1 MKQAAV
7 TILEGDGYSIDSN
20 QSSANIIITDLP
32 IVSLSTDKTVVSEGG
47 EPQLITFN
55 FSEPTPAEG
64 LIINLWL
71 DTSDGEPGDAPAFPE
86 LFSNIVDFGVTVE
99 NGVTVANVRIAGVE
113 PLRAIN

>member
-1 MKQAAV
+1 M
-7 TILEGDGYSIDSN
+7 
-20 QSSANIIITDLP
+20 
-32 IVSLSTDKTVVSEGG
+32 
-47 EPQLITFN
+47 
-55 FSEPTPAEG
+55 
-64 LIINLWL
+64 WL